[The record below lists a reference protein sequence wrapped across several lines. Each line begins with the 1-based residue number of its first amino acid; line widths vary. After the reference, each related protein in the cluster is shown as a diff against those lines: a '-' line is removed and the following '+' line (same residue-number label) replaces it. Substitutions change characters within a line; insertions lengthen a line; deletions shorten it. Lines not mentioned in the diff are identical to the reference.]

1 MTNAKNVYA
10 LMLAL
15 VIVLSGC
22 FGATS
27 DESDAQDS
35 ESNDREQNDDSEGM
49 DREDVDREDE
59 DRQART
65 WYSSAGIY
73 NTYWN
78 DGQYSGYYSV
88 DGDVLLENGTPI
100 NGSHDDDDDYNYRQI
115 SNNGQRC
122 LDFGPYYDSSTGELL
137 GERCNEW
144 DYPESASDWNVTDCT
159 DNGGEIIWH
168 ADAEENDYYYR
179 HAPTCKMTFATINST
194 AGEALLIYEWYGF
207 SIASTCDGVSVSTS
221 SSYLSGKEY
230 VIAPGTAL
238 ECSHEIYRTLSY
250 TSNQDYFESQSIWS
264 IVYAIQDTTVV

>member
-35 ESNDREQNDDSEGM
+35 ESNDREDM
-49 DREDVDREDE
+49 DREDIDREDE

-73 NTYWN
+73 QTYWD
-78 DGQYSGYYSV
+78 DGQYSGNFY
-88 DGDVLLENGTPI
+88 DNNGTAVSA
-100 NGSHDDDDDYNYRQI
+100 NDSSDEDDFSYRYI
-115 SNNGQRC
+115 TSNSQRC
-122 LDFGPYYDSSTGELL
+122 LGFGQYYDSSTGELL
-137 GERCNEW
+137 GERCIEW
-144 DYPESASDWNVTDCT
+144 GYPESASDWNVTDCT
-159 DNGGEIIWH
+159 DNGGEIFWSQ
-168 ADAEENDYYYR
+168 DVETNPYNYR
-179 HAPTCKMTFATINST
+179 YAPYCRMAFTTINST
-194 AGEALLIYEWYGF
+194 AGEALLIYEWSGF
-207 SIASTCDGVSVSTS
+207 SIDSTCDGVSVSTS
-221 SSYLSGKEY
+221 SSSLSGKEY

-238 ECSHEIYRTLSY
+238 ECSHEIYTTLSY
-250 TSNQDYFESQSIWS
+250 TADEDRFDSQSIWS